1 MLHLETVDGRSF
13 AILKE
18 LMLLPELQEFSLVG
32 GTALSLLYGHRIS
45 VDIDLFNNS
54 KFNNEIVTGALRN
67 KYQADFI
74 MEESNNLAHFGIFC
88 YIGDL
93 KVDIVR
99 TPHPLIRPIVE
110 IDGIRMF
117 STEDIIAMKVQA
129 ILGRGKKKDFW
140 DIAEL
145 LKHFTVKDFVELHKQ
160 KYSTQNLLISV
171 PQAMVYFDDAD
182 ESEDPI
188 SLKNQTWESVKKLI
202 SDKVREFL
210 G

>member
-18 LMLLPELQEFSLVG
+18 LMLLPELEEFCLVG

-45 VDIDLFNNS
+45 EDLDLFSNS
-54 KFNNEIVTGALRN
+54 KFENKSVIDGINSKFSNEFKVRT
-67 KYQADFI
+67 
-74 MEESNNLAHFGIFC
+74 STHFGIFAF
-88 YIGDL
+88 IGDL

-99 TPHPLIRPIVE
+99 TPHPLIRPIIE

-117 STEDIIAMKVQA
+117 SPQDIIAMKVQA

-145 LKHFTVKDFVELHKQ
+145 LRHFTVKDFVDLHKE
-160 KYSTQNLLISV
+160 KYTTQNLLISV

-182 ESEDPI
+182 DSEDPI
-188 SLKNQTWESVKKLI
+188 CLKGLTWESVKKEI
-202 SDKVREFL
+202 GDKVRTYL
-210 G
+210 K